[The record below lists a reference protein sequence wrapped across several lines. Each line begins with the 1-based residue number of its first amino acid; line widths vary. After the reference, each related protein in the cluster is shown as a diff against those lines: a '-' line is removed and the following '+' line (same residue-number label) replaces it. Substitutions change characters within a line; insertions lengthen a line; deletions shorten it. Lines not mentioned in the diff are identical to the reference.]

1 MIDEKSKVNRQV
13 FSKREGAK
21 HLDFLPRKYLPKYLY
36 EAMPMTR
43 YDHPLMYRN
52 KDYDFLF
59 VSNYRWKGVAYFDA
73 ELKEEGFVEV
83 PPMYNES
90 CQTYM
95 KKFKNTKTSVVKEA
109 SLYMF

>member
-1 MIDEKSKVNRQV
+1 MIDNVSKANRQA
-13 FSKREGAK
+13 FSEREGVK
-21 HLDFLPRKYLPKYLY
+21 YSDFLPNKYFEKYIRKDRQSK
-36 EAMPMTR
+36 

-52 KDYDFLF
+52 KSYDFLF
-59 VSNYRWKGVAYFDA
+59 ISNYWAGNSHFDA